1 VLPFHVNYTLT
12 RRQRVGELL
21 PWLPAL
27 AASIRFGVGGA
38 YLSSAVTLWFL
49 LLFLLP
55 IIFYRGLLV
64 LLFDLA
70 SRSRQ
75 PVELTVDETTL
86 WVQFDS
92 TRRKYALDDI
102 FQMYRTGDMWTLLQR
117 DNSTLLIPVD
127 ALTEEQVTYLKSF
140 ARRAADERKATKR
153 RY

>member
-1 VLPFHVNYTLT
+1 MLPFHVHYSLT

-27 AASIRFGVGGA
+27 AASIGFGIGGV

-64 LLFDLA
+64 LLIDLA
-70 SRSRQ
+70 TRSRQ

-92 TRRKYALDDI
+92 VRRKFALDDI
-102 FQMYRTGDMWTLLQR
+102 FQMYRTDDMWTLLHR
-117 DNSTLLIPVD
+117 DNSSLHIPVGV
-127 ALTEEQVTYLKSF
+127 LTEEQLKYLKSF
-140 ARRAADERKATKR
+140 ARRAAEERKAIER
-153 RY
+153 QH

>member
-1 VLPFHVNYTLT
+1 MLPFHVHYTLT

-27 AASIRFGVGGA
+27 AASIGFGIGGV

-70 SRSRQ
+70 RRSRQ

-86 WVQFDS
+86 WVQFGS
-92 TRRKYALDDI
+92 TRRKCALDDI

-127 ALTEEQVTYLKSF
+127 ALAEDQVKYLKSF
-140 ARRAADERKATKR
+140 VRRATEERKATER
-153 RY
+153 PY